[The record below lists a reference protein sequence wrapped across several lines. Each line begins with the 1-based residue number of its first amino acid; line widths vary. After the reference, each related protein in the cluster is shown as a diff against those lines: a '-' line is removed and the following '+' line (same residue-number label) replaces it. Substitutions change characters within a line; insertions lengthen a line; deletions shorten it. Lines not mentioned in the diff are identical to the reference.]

1 MVVRMSMVQS
11 KAPGIENISLVGGR
25 LCLDFVNT
33 TNWDGNNAID
43 DRLIGFSSILTWGAR
58 VGLIKFES
66 NLIRMQERGGVEGGS
81 DSKVLRVKE
90 FRYHLRQMLI
100 GGDAPEDISVEALNG
115 SLNPA
120 INQTLKC
127 VDQKMVLTLH
137 ETDLS
142 WILTPL
148 GYSAVEILISPLRER
163 VKKCPGS
170 RCGWLFL
177 DTSPNN
183 RRRWCSMATC
193 GNKHKAKNFYRN
205 RKRNLD

>member
-1 MVVRMSMVQS
+1 MVVRFSMVQS
-11 KAPGIENISLVGGR
+11 KAPGIEIISFVGGR

-33 TNWDGNNAID
+33 TNWEGNNAID
-43 DRLIGFSSILTWGAR
+43 DRLIDFSSILTWGAR
-58 VGLIKFES
+58 VGLIKLES
-66 NLIRMQERGGVEGGS
+66 NQIRRQKRRNDECRF
-81 DSKVLRVKE
+81 DLKVKRLKE
-90 FRYHLRQMLI
+90 FRYHLRKMLI
-100 GGDAPEDISVEALNG
+100 DGEAPDAISVETLNE
-115 SLNPA
+115 SLNPT

-127 VDQKMVLTLH
+127 VNNKMVLALQ
-137 ETDLS
+137 EADLS

-148 GYSAVEILISPLRER
+148 AYSAVEILISPLRER

-193 GNKHKAKNFYRN
+193 GNKHKAKKYYRN
-205 RKRNLD
+205 RKQNLD